1 MRIGILRE
9 SKKPHDE
16 RAPLSPE
23 QCKSLVNKYSNLKI
37 IVQPSDIRCFKDE
50 EYLDEG
56 LAVKEDLSDCDVLMG
71 VKEVNTDELIP
82 DKTYMFFSHTIKKQ
96 EQNKNLLKTILR
108 KNIRLIDYEVLTDD
122 NGLRVAGFGHFA
134 GLVGAYNGLR
144 AYVLR
149 LGKTAPKPAYLC
161 KDLCEMKNEIRN
173 FKVPGIKIAVTG
185 GGRVANGVMELLNV
199 AGVKKVSVDDFLN
212 KSGYNIPVY
221 AQLEPEHYVKRKDGL
236 IFSLQHF
243 FDNPDQY
250 ESNFE
255 RFFTHTDMLISA
267 AYWDPRAPLL
277 FNLKQVKKR
286 NFSIKVIADI
296 TCDINGSIPTTK
308 RASTIENP
316 FYDYNRVTGE
326 LREPF
331 SNKENITVMAVD
343 NLPCEL
349 PRDASVDFGKMFSEK
364 VIPALLGDDPLEMI
378 KKATITLNGYLTD
391 NFKYLEDWV
400 NK

>member
-56 LAVKEDLSDCDVLMG
+56 LAVKEDLSDCDMLMG
-71 VKEVNTDELIP
+71 VKEVNTDDLIP
-82 DKTYMFFSHTIKKQ
+82 GKTYMFFSHTIKKQ
-96 EQNKNLLKTILR
+96 EQNKNLLKAILR
-108 KNIRLIDYEVLTDD
+108 ENIRLIDYEVLTDD
-122 NGLRVAGFGHFA
+122 NGLRVVGFGRFA

-144 AYVLR
+144 AYAFR
-149 LGKTAPKPAYLC
+149 LGKTGPKPAYLC
-161 KDLCEMKNEIRN
+161 EDLYEMKNEIRN
-173 FKVPGIKIAVTG
+173 FEVPDIKIAVTG
-185 GGRVANGVMELLNV
+185 GGRVAYGAMELLDV
-199 AGVKKVSVDDFLN
+199 AGVRKVSVEDFLN

-221 AQLEPEHYVKRKDGL
+221 VQLEPEHYVKRKDGL
-236 IFSLQHF
+236 IFKLQHF

-255 RFFTHTDMLISA
+255 RFISHTDMLISA

-277 FNLKQVKKR
+277 FTPEQVKNR

-308 RASTIENP
+308 RASTIEKP
-316 FYDYNRVTGE
+316 FYDYNRTSGE
-326 LREPF
+326 LTEPF
-331 SNKENITVMAVD
+331 SDEENITVMAVD

-349 PRDASVDFGKMFSEK
+349 PEDASVDFGQMLSDK
-364 VIPALLGDDPLEMI
+364 VVPALLGDDPGEMI
-378 KKATITLNGYLTD
+378 KKATIALRGSITV
-391 NFKYLEDWV
+391 NFRYLEDWV
-400 NK
+400 NG